1 MILVTVGMHTQPFD
15 RLIQSMDEI
24 AQVTDEEVVMQI
36 GHATYEPRHARYF
49 RLTTGEEMVRLYR
62 EARVVVAHG
71 GASAAEVLRRG
82 TPLIAVPRRA
92 SLGEHIDDH
101 QMDFARAMEHR
112 GLVTAIYDVVNLK
125 QVVLNPTSQP
135 PAVQPR
141 QDLVLSLRRHLA
153 AFEKE
158 TRHSQRPRTGGDTDA

>member
-49 RLTTGEEMVRLYR
+49 RFTTGEEMLRLYR

-71 GASAAEVLRRG
+71 GASAVEILRAG
-82 TPLIAVPRRA
+82 TPLVAAPRLA

-101 QMDFARAMEHR
+101 QVDFVRAMERR
-112 GLVTAIYDVVNLK
+112 GLAVGAYEMTALANALVNASERP
-125 QVVLNPTSQP
+125 VADDRRS
-135 PAVQPR
+135 
-141 QDLVLSLRRHLA
+141 DLTAALRSYIDAIA
-153 AFEKE
+153 ADS
-158 TRHSQRPRTGGDTDA
+158 TM

>member
-1 MILVTVGMHTQPFD
+1 
-15 RLIQSMDEI
+15 MDEI
-24 AQVTDEEVVMQI
+24 AQATDEEVVMQI
-36 GHATYEPRHARYF
+36 GHATYVPRHARHF
-49 RLTTGEEMVRLYR
+49 RFTTGEEMLRLYR

-71 GASAAEVLRRG
+71 GASAAEVLRSG

-101 QMDFARAMEHR
+101 QVDFVQAMERR
-112 GLVTAIYDVVNLK
+112 GLVTGIHEVGDLK
-125 QVVLNPTSQP
+125 QVVLDPASQP
-135 PAVQPR
+135 AAVQPR

-158 TRHSQRPRTGGDTDA
+158 ARHRQPLGPAGDADG

>member
-49 RLTTGEEMVRLYR
+49 RLTTGEEMVRLYQ

-71 GASAAEVLRRG
+71 GASAAEVLRSG

-101 QMDFARAMEHR
+101 QVDFVRAMEHR
-112 GLVTAIYDVVNLK
+112 GLVTAIYDVSNLK
-125 QVVLNPTSQP
+125 QAVLDPSSEP
-135 PAVQPR
+135 PVVQPR
-141 QDLVLSLRRHLA
+141 QDLVSALRRHLA
-153 AFEKE
+153 AFEQGAKD
-158 TRHSQRPRTGGDTDA
+158 RQHPGAAGVTDG